1 MDMKKSVVTYVLIVY
16 MNDAKDYTLKNEFP
30 ASKYGGET
38 EAYQLAKAV
47 GEEYNKLGHDYA
59 IMQET
64 ITPVHYVI
72 SGKNKERLMG

>member
-47 GEEYNKLGHDYA
+47 GEEYNKLD
-59 IMQET
+59 
-64 ITPVHYVI
+64 
-72 SGKNKERLMG
+72 K